1 MTRFKMGCAE
11 SRLSRAGLLLVVA
24 AVLVSAGDRLR
35 AQQPRV
41 RLWAVSDAVRV
52 EPVTG
57 RLLEDR
63 TDIHRDYPTGDY
75 RGKNPVWDSASK
87 TVSLHAARNEFVAF
101 QLIVESASAVSEVDV
116 SFEGLGH
123 KGGARIERPYV
134 ALFKAWY
141 TQVRRPSAGYE
152 ATSLGPGWYPDAL
165 MPKRRSS
172 LSPGFPTS
180 IPDVYN
186 NIPGQTNQAIWV
198 DVFVPYEAE
207 KAPAGLYEGRLE
219 VTWKGGRDA
228 ITVKIEVWDFALPQE
243 NSLPGDVWNDSMRS
257 MSIEEERQYY
267 HLAQQH
273 RFLPL
278 VYGYRPKVKIA
289 NGKVELDW
297 AEYDSRLAP
306 YLDGSAF
313 TEKYGYW
320 GPGHGVPVH
329 HMMLPFNIERPDGRK
344 GGAWPVAMPAEGRT
358 AEYEAVWKETAR
370 QVREH
375 LDSKPAWRKV
385 HKIAF
390 LNGLDES
397 YSEESYEKMIY
408 YGRILHEAMGRGWFQ
423 YRIDGGYSPEAMD
436 KLSQQV
442 DLWVCHTVDY
452 DKDFADRVRPKGVET
467 WFYGPMIY
475 EQKRNSGIGSNTLL
489 DLDLLV
495 NRGIGWAGWK
505 YQTGWVEW
513 EFDWNAYAAWYEA
526 ENYKGERFSYNGSG
540 QMIYRGAVMGYRE
553 PIPSVRLKAMRRG
566 LQDYEYFR
574 LLAAKESKAAA
585 DRLVDGI
592 VYERPFGERAM
603 RDTEI
608 WKNNPEEWD
617 QARVAAG
624 GRIAGK

>member
-1 MTRFKMGCAE
+1 VATRSAT
-11 SRLSRAGLLLVVA
+11 RILVA
-24 AVLVSAGDRLR
+24 AAAILMLAGGPAG
-35 AQQPRV
+35 AQQPAAAQQPQV
-41 RLWAVSDAVRV
+41 RLWAVADGVRV
-52 EPVTG
+52 EPTTG
-57 RLLEDR
+57 KLLEDR

-75 RGKNPVWDSASK
+75 RGRNSVWDSAAK

-101 QLIVESASAVSEVDV
+101 QLIVEAASPIQEVNVSLDSLV
-116 SFEGLGH
+116 H
-123 KGGARIERPYV
+123 KDGASISQPQV

-141 TQVRRPSAGYE
+141 AQVRRPSSGYE

-165 MPKRRSS
+165 MPKRASGLR
-172 LSPGFPTS
+172 PGFPFA
-180 IPDVYN
+180 IPDAFN
-186 NIPGQTNQAIWV
+186 NIPEQKNQAIWV
-198 DVFVPYEAE
+198 DIFVPFEA
-207 KAPAGLYEGRLE
+207 KNAPPGRYDGE
-219 VTWKGGRDA
+219 MKVTWKGGQDSVAVRLD
-228 ITVKIEVWDFALPQE
+228 VWNFALPQE

-257 MSIEEERQYY
+257 MSPEEERRYY

-278 VYGYRPKVKIA
+278 VYGYKPKTSVE
-289 NGKVELDW
+289 NGKVKLDW
-297 AEYDSRLAP
+297 TEYDSRLGP

-320 GPGHGVPVH
+320 GPGYGVPVH
-329 HMMLPFNIERPDGRK
+329 HMMLPFNIEKPEGNK
-344 GGAWPVAMPAEGRT
+344 GAAWPVPLPAEGRT
-358 AEYEAVWKETAR
+358 PEYEAIWKDAAR

-385 HKIAF
+385 KKIAF

-397 YSEESYEKMIY
+397 YFDAAYEKMIY
-408 YGRILHEAMGRGWFQ
+408 YGRILHEAMSRGWFQ
-423 YRIDGGYSPEAMD
+423 YRIDGGYSPEAMA
-436 KLSQQV
+436 KLSQEV
-442 DLWVCHTVDY
+442 ELWVCHTVDY
-452 DKDFADRVRPKGVET
+452 DKDFADQVKPKGVET

-475 EQKRNSGIGSNTLL
+475 EQKRNSGIGSNTLT

-513 EFDWNAYAAWYEA
+513 EFDWNAYAAWYDA
-526 ENYKGERFSYNGSG
+526 ENYKSERFSYNGSG

-574 LLAAKESKAAA
+574 LLAEREGKPAA
-585 DRLVDGI
+585 DKLVDSI
-592 VYERPFGERAM
+592 IHKRPFGERAM
-603 RDTEI
+603 RDVEI

-617 QARVAAG
+617 KVRVEAG
-624 GRIAGK
+624 GRIAGN